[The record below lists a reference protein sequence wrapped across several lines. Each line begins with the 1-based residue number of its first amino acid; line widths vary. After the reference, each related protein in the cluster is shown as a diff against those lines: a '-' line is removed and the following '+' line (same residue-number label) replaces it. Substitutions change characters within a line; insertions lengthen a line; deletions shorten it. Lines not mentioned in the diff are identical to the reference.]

1 MCVYRSDYDS
11 SVEIQQK
18 QIVSKQK
25 LIYSWGIGYKKK
37 KKKKKKKMMAS
48 ISATKLEME
57 Q

>member
-1 MCVYRSDYDS
+1 MCVYRADYDS

-37 KKKKKKKMMAS
+37 KKKKNDGLDLCDEARNG
-48 ISATKLEME
+48 AVT
-57 Q
+57 